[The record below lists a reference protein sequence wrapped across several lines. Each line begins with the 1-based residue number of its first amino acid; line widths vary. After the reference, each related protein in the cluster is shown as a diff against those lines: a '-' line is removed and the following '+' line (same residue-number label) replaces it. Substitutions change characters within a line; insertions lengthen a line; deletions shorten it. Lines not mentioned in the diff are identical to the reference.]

1 MDRSESITL
10 HVKNFFYN
18 PDNNTFTMSRSD
30 GYVTVKGSSF
40 SSQQE
45 FVDFME
51 RVKKMES
58 IDVVVRLK

>member
-1 MDRSESITL
+1 MDRSETMTM
-10 HVKNFFYN
+10 HVKNFSYN
-18 PDNNTFTMSRSD
+18 PENNTFTMSYID
-30 GYVTVKGSSF
+30 GYATVNGSSF

-58 IDVVVRLK
+58 IDVVVRVK